1 MSNGRE
7 HAERRLAQARAAAK
21 PRLKKKHNK
30 ATRKAW
36 KKEV

>member
-1 MSNGRE
+1 MTDGQI

-21 PRLKKKHNK
+21 PRLKKKHSK

-36 KKEV
+36 KREQ